1 MLNWWYI
8 LGFKVVKLS
17 YKNYLC
23 GADSRSAT
31 HIHSWTSN
39 YITTPPCAQPDKS
52 CPQIRTVFIS
62 DTLSLSLP
70 VDVTVKYKTFF
81 NLTKKSDGQTY
92 LQPLD
97 YELVLDP
104 KKFVGNFGNLFNGN
118 KLLGE
123 THGIQSVNTAVS
135 TADCSLTNS
144 KMASFTTVKGGWH

>member
-1 MLNWWYI
+1 M
-8 LGFKVVKLS
+8 
-17 YKNYLC
+17 
-23 GADSRSAT
+23 
-31 HIHSWTSN
+31 
-39 YITTPPCAQPDKS
+39 
-52 CPQIRTVFIS
+52 
-62 DTLSLSLP
+62 
-70 VDVTVKYKTFF
+70 DVTVKYKTFF

-104 KKFVGNFGNLFNGN
+104 KKFVGNLGNLFNGN

-144 KMASFTTVKGGWH
+144 KMASVTTVKGGWR